1 MLRIVRVLVFIN
13 QHKIKLVGITA
24 THVWK
29 IFQQTERI
37 KQQIVEIHGI
47 GLPQARHIA
56 QQLAFDDETTA
67 KFVDT
72 YSRCQKEVWSLAPRK
87 RVGKGASKTDRET
100 EEAIEERF
108 DRSQKL
114 LDIRKKYYK
123 EYSKFL
129 TPKQIQRVY
138 SIEKNMMKRLGKN
151 ANRRKNRRP

>member
-1 MLRIVRVLVFIN
+1 MEKIIRTLLLAVMMTACCVTTNAQDKGKQRISREQLAE
-13 QHKIKLVGITA
+13 T
-24 THVWK
+24 
-29 IFQQTERI
+29 
-37 KQQIVEIHGI
+37 
-47 GLPQARHIA
+47 QARHIA

-87 RVGKGASKTDRET
+87 RVGKGASKNDRET

-123 EYSKFL
+123 EYSKFI

-151 ANRRKNRRP
+151 ANRRKNRRS

>member
-1 MLRIVRVLVFIN
+1 MEKIIRTLLLAVMMTACCVTTNAQDKGKQRISREQLAE
-13 QHKIKLVGITA
+13 T
-24 THVWK
+24 
-29 IFQQTERI
+29 
-37 KQQIVEIHGI
+37 
-47 GLPQARHIA
+47 QARHIA

-87 RVGKGASKTDRET
+87 RVGKGASKNDRET

-151 ANRRKNRRP
+151 ANRRKNIRS

>member
-1 MLRIVRVLVFIN
+1 MEKIIRTLLLAVMMTACCVTTNAQDKGKQRISREQLAE
-13 QHKIKLVGITA
+13 T
-24 THVWK
+24 
-29 IFQQTERI
+29 
-37 KQQIVEIHGI
+37 
-47 GLPQARHIA
+47 QARHIA

-87 RVGKGASKTDRET
+87 RVGKGASKNDRET

-129 TPKQIQRVY
+129 TPKQIQRIY

>member
-1 MLRIVRVLVFIN
+1 MEKIIRTLLLAVMMTACCVTTNAQDKGKQRISREQL
-13 QHKIKLVGITA
+13 A
-24 THVWK
+24 
-29 IFQQTERI
+29 EA
-37 KQQIVEIHGI
+37 
-47 GLPQARHIA
+47 QARHIA

-151 ANRRKNRRP
+151 ANRRKNRRS